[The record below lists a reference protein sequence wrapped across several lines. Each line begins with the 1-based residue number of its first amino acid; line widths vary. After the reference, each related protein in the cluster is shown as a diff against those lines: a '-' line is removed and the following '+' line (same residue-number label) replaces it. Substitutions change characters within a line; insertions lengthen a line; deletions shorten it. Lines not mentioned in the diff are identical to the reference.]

1 MKVHSFGL
9 TKTELTSLSRA
20 NTEVLFTEDFT
31 AERLALV
38 FGNEN
43 VLTNIDIFDGKDKAG
58 EIDVLVTFDCFA
70 IVVQAKSK
78 KLTIEARK
86 R

>member
-1 MKVHSFGL
+1 
-9 TKTELTSLSRA
+9 
-20 NTEVLFTEDFT
+20 NFT

-38 FGNEN
+38 FGKEN
-43 VLTNIDIFDGKDKAG
+43 VLTNIDIFDGKGKAG
-58 EIDVLVTFDCFA
+58 EIDVLVTFGRFA

-86 R
+86 GNSQQLEGDFKKAI